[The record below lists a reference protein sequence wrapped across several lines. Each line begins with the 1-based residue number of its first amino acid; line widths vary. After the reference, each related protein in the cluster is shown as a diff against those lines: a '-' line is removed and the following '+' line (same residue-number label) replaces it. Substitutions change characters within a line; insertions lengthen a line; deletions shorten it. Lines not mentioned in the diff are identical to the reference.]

1 MSKKTPEV
9 VGKLISA
16 FANGFNISQ
25 ACVYAEIHRDTYYD
39 WCETDKNFSDKMNE
53 AQTRIGMRARQV
65 VADAINNA
73 EAPDLNAAKWW
84 LEKRDADFKQKVEMT
99 MTPDEARLGDIIKE
113 LTDDPA
119 SKPDQL
125 PDNSEDATAQPDQ
138 EG

>member
-1 MSKKTPEV
+1 
-9 VGKLISA
+9 
-16 FANGFNISQ
+16 
-25 ACVYAEIHRDTYYD
+25 
-39 WCETDKNFSDKMNE
+39 MNE